1 MSRGAAKK
9 MGLEPAECMMVA
21 AHLDDLKHA
30 KQNGFRALYV
40 ERSQEERHPELLK
53 ENIPDVVVPLDE
65 EGFVEAARKL
75 GIEVS

>member
-1 MSRGAAKK
+1 
-9 MGLEPAECMMVA
+9 MMVA

-30 KQNGFRALYV
+30 KHNGFRTLYV
-40 ERSQEERHPELLK
+40 ERSQEERHPELLE

>member
-1 MSRGAAKK
+1 
-9 MGLEPAECMMVA
+9 MVA

-30 KQNGFRALYV
+30 KQNGFRTLYV
-40 ERSQEERHPELLK
+40 ERSQEERHRELLN
-53 ENIPDVVVPLDE
+53 ENIPDVVVQLDE